1 MYLETP
7 KDGFHFNAQQIAEIS
22 KRYQATYIGYWCTK
36 APRGHWNE
44 QPVDVFYAE
53 QPDRTKG
60 HTNYFGMFRGHDG
73 VLICDASSAFA
84 EPMTGVLC
92 EDGVVIVSRYRHDCV
107 TRGPYMIDGG
117 RDYVRSSVAGSY
129 VTVTVRGGEFVLTTK
144 DIINQTAGATV

>member
-7 KDGFHFNAQQIAEIS
+7 KDGFHFTEQQIAKIAALH
-22 KRYQATYIGYWCTK
+22 QATYMGYWCTK

-44 QPVDVFYAE
+44 QPVDVFYVE

-60 HTNYFGMFRGHDG
+60 HTNYFGMFRRQDD
-73 VLICDASSAFA
+73 VLICDASSAFS

-92 EDGVVIVSRYRHDCV
+92 EDDVVIVSRYRHDYV

-117 RDYVRSSVAGSY
+117 RDYVRSGGAVSY
-129 VTVTVRGGEFVLTTK
+129 VSVTVRGGEFVLTA
-144 DIINQTAGATV
+144 QTEQNEGVQ